1 MTDLHITRENFAIHL
16 RTAFVRCRL
25 FMRSL
30 PQGHPFRAHVQARF
44 ADYYEKFLYIAD
56 TRVNNVATTTH
67 YRHEHFLGQRDL
79 DFFMDLDRHEEGLA
93 QLMNYIDIYW
103 VDHDIDWELPS
114 DGLFDADSQKAVDS
128 ARMWVAAYRKAM
140 AEKRAQRQNQS
151 PQTPTHDHLDLPH
164 APNPFMMDMQWNAAR
179 EAYRAHT
186 PERDQ
191 LAVKMDD
198 HAWLATAADQYVIL
212 GLCSWFLKRTFYHGL
227 RPNLWRGSDC
237 YFDALV
243 HGAQPHAWDIE
254 RWLHIAIACRHAKLV
269 DKLIALREEDW
280 DTNRI
285 RPVNWLVTRIR
296 ILMDLWRGDDSRLA
310 VLRENSRLGIFV
322 DVVPEELKPDLPLMR
337 NWHHLVTTVIDRDP
351 QTLTRLLEERQTLRI
366 AHLQAGGTIAPTGL
380 VDLDAIALLRVARR
394 RGLTVTVTSPYL
406 PEELMRDGEEIR

>member
-1 MTDLHITRENFAIHL
+1 MK
-16 RTAFVRCRL
+16 
-25 FMRSL
+25 SL
-30 PQGHPFRAHVQARF
+30 PKGHPFKPEVQARF
-44 ADYYEKFLYIAD
+44 ADYFEKFLFIAD
-56 TRVNNVATTTH
+56 SRLNNLATSAN
-67 YRHEHFLGQRDL
+67 YRHENYHGQRDL
-79 DFFMDLDRHEEGLA
+79 DFSMALDYHEEGLST
-93 QLMNYIDIYW
+93 LINDIDRFW
-103 VDHDIDWELPS
+103 VDHDIDWVVPPE
-114 DGLFDADSQKAVDS
+114 GLFDAESQKAVDS
-128 ARMWVAAYRKAM
+128 AREWVAYYRKAV
-140 AEKRAQRQNQS
+140 ADEAAQRKIET
-151 PQTPTHDHLDLPH
+151 PQTPPPDHLDLPH
-164 APNPFMMDMQWNAAR
+164 APDPFMMELQWNAAR

-186 PERDQ
+186 PERDE
-191 LAVKMDD
+191 LAVKMHD

-227 RPNLWRGSDC
+227 QPNLWRGSDC

-243 HGAQPHAWDIE
+243 YGAQPHAWDIE

-269 DKLIALREEDW
+269 DQLIALREEDW

-337 NWHHLVTTVIDRDP
+337 NWHHLLTTVIDRDP
-351 QTLTRLLEERQTLRI
+351 QALTRLLVERQNLRI

-380 VDLDAIALLRVARR
+380 VDLDVIALLRIARR

-406 PEELMRDGEEIR
+406 PDELMRDGEPPG